1 LSVILRPYAESDFG
15 ELYALDRACYV
26 PGIAYTKNMLR
37 WYLNSPG
44 AICIIAEDAGE
55 IVGFILAEAEPP
67 EAHIITLDVAEN
79 FRRRGLGTQLTQA
92 VEAALAS
99 RGVAAI
105 ELESATDNTAGVAFW
120 LRHGYRT
127 VSIIP
132 RYYLDRIDA
141 YHMRKALGAPKET

>member
-1 LSVILRPYAESDFG
+1 
-15 ELYALDRACYV
+15 
-26 PGIAYTKNMLR
+26 MLR
-37 WYLNSPG
+37 WYLNAPG

-67 EAHIITLDVAEN
+67 EGHIITLDVAEN
-79 FRRRGLGTQLTQA
+79 SRRRGLGTQLTLA
-92 VEAALAS
+92 VELALAS
-99 RGVAAI
+99 QGVAAI
-105 ELESATDNTAGVAFW
+105 ELESATDNAAGVAFW

-141 YHMRKALGAPKET
+141 YHMRKALDTRKET